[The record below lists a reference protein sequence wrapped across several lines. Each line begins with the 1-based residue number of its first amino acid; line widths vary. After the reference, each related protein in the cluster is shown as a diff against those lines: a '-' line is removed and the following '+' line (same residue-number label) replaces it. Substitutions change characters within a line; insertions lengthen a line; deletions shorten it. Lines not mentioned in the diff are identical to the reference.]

1 MVICIGKTTREIT
14 GMILGIDVGG
24 STTKIVGIKDGETSG
39 MLQVRADDQ
48 ITSLF
53 GAVGNYLRKYGVKLS
68 EISSI
73 ALTGVGASFID
84 EPIYGIETHKIDEFL
99 AIGHGA
105 LQLTGLDEA
114 LIVSMGTGT
123 AFVRAGKD
131 AITHIGGSGVGG
143 GTIIGLASQ
152 MIGKSDIDAIL
163 ALSENGKLENVDLSV
178 RDIIGH
184 EIPTLPSNLTA
195 ANFGKIKS
203 TASESDIALG
213 IINMVFQT
221 AGMLAVFVLRND
233 TIRDVVLTGML
244 STFPQA
250 EGILSAFGALS
261 KLKFSIPP
269 DAVFATAMG
278 AAHYLG
284 LESRGNERSAV
295 GEVFYQ

>member
-1 MVICIGKTTREIT
+1 MSL
-14 GMILGIDVGG
+14 ILGIDVGG
-24 STTKIVGIKDGETSG
+24 STTKIVGLNSGEIVG
-39 MLQVRADDQ
+39 MLQVRAADQ

-53 GAVGNYLRKYGVKLS
+53 GAVGNFLRNYGIKLGDV
-68 EISSI
+68 SSI
-73 ALTGVGASFID
+73 ALTGVGASFIN
-84 EPIYGIETHKIDEFL
+84 EPIYDIDTHKIDEFL

-105 LQLTGLDEA
+105 LQLSGLNEV
-114 LIVSMGTGT
+114 LVVSMGTGT

-131 AITHIGGSGVGG
+131 AITHIGGSGIGG

-163 ALSENGKLENVDLSV
+163 SLAEKGRLENVDLTV

-203 TASESDIALG
+203 TASESDLALG

-221 AGMLAVFVLRND
+221 AGMLALFVLRND
-233 TIRDVVLTGML
+233 TIHNVVLTGML

-250 EGILSAFGALS
+250 EGILLAFETLS
-261 KLKFSIPP
+261 DLKFIIPP
-269 DAVFATAMG
+269 NAVFATALG
-278 AAHYLG
+278 AAYCLG
-284 LESRGNERSAV
+284 LGV
-295 GEVFYQ
+295 